1 MTDEEL
7 GKIEI
12 LSININT
19 DLCILKNAMTNQE
32 NDLHITDLTD
42 FVEKIYKAS
51 NEIRN
56 VFVNSI

>member
-7 GKIEI
+7 SKIEI

-32 NDLHITDLTD
+32 NDLRIDDLTD
-42 FVEKIYKAS
+42 FVEKIYTAS
-51 NEIRN
+51 NEMRN
-56 VFVNSI
+56 VFVNTI